1 MTWTSKVLIN
11 IQHVRPFTEI
21 VSCPCTHTLGF
32 LISKMGDHMVP
43 TIRSS
48 KLMNQYAHKKKTK
61 YIQKM
66 IKLSLA
72 HMDIHMISNI
82 TLIQSNFKWRTCL
95 LPSDFIKIINIM
107 VNLKSSKATCNTQS
121 NSTCFSKTTKWKN
134 ARWLWKKKRTWK
146 E

>member
-1 MTWTSKVLIN
+1 MDFQGTHQYSTCTPFHWNSELSMRPYPWFPHLQNGRSYGPYHKKFKVNEPICS
-11 IQHVRPFTEI
+11 Q
-21 VSCPCTHTLGF
+21 
-32 LISKMGDHMVP
+32 
-43 TIRSS
+43 
-48 KLMNQYAHKKKTK
+48 KKTK

-95 LPSDFIKIINIM
+95 LPSDFIKVINIM

-121 NSTCFSKTTKWKN
+121 NSTCFSKTTKWKS
-134 ARWLWKKKRTWK
+134 ARWIWKKKRTRK